1 MPTHSSY
8 PPELAQSRRS
18 GPRLGPRLN
27 LPLRPRTHR
36 APYDALGTFKIPAV
50 NQGHPAA
57 SEADIVSPDTSNAS
71 AMDRADLVV
80 IGNGISGC
88 IAAMETRHYAPDARI
103 LMITEQ
109 NHPTINT
116 PALKQFGAGRLELEQ
131 LLAYSAGAQQQL
143 RIGMIHQR
151 AVALEPSSH
160 RVRLADGRAIQYRS
174 LLLATGATATQLP
187 AETPGRDFDGVVT
200 LHTLSDYLDLRR
212 RLPGISSAVVIG
224 GGYHAAETAM
234 LLRHHRLNVT
244 WLIRG
249 RGLLPRQLD
258 SAASD
263 LLLRQVRRHGVD
275 IRLETEV
282 AGIVGRMGVA
292 VGVITTDNTFTPCEL
307 VVTAIGA
314 QPDITLAQ
322 HTPIEAKSGHGMR
335 VNARLQTSAR
345 DIYAVGAVAA
355 VLDSQ
360 TGQYDARGQWYFAVQ
375 QGRLAAAAIAGAP
388 SAEGT
393 AMGAVGNFWHAT
405 QFDKLH
411 VLVAGAPMLSD
422 REHPANEVLT
432 NGSGAFYRRLVVRH
446 GHLVGF
452 LAMGA
457 TLPPGLSVK
466 RLIDERINI
475 EEIKHKLLSEDFDV
489 RSFFTQRHLHALATG
504 EVERIPRPVT
514 QQTVM
519 PVAAV
524 SGRAG

>member
-1 MPTHSSY
+1 MPIHSSY
-8 PPELAQSRRS
+8 PPERSQSRRS
-18 GPRLGPRLN
+18 GPWLGPRLN

-36 APYDALGTFKIPAV
+36 TPFDALGTFKIPAV
-50 NQGHPAA
+50 AQGRPVAH
-57 SEADIVSPDTSNAS
+57 EADAFLHSESRS
-71 AMDRADLVV
+71 LAMDRADLVV
-80 IGNGISGC
+80 IGNGIAGC
-88 IAAMETRHYAPDARI
+88 VAAMETRQYAPDARI
-103 LMITEQ
+103 LVITEQ

-131 LLAYSAGAQQQL
+131 LLAYSAGTQQHL
-143 RIGMIHQR
+143 GIGMIHQR
-151 AVALEPSSH
+151 VVALDPSSH
-160 RVRLADGRAIQYRS
+160 RVRLGDGRAIQYRS
-174 LLLATGATATQLP
+174 LLLATGATATPLP
-187 AETPGRDFDGVVT
+187 EDLPGRDFDGVVK
-200 LHTLSDYLDLRR
+200 LHTLGDYLDLRR
-212 RLPGISSAVVIG
+212 RLPAVSSAIVIG

-234 LLRHHRLNVT
+234 LLRHHHIKVT

-258 SAASD
+258 PAASD

-292 VGVITTDNTFTPCEL
+292 VGAITTANAFIPCEL
-307 VVTAIGA
+307 VVAAIGA

-322 HTPIEAKSGHGMR
+322 RTPIEAQCGHGIR

-345 DIYAVGAVAA
+345 DIHAVGAAA
-355 VLDSQ
+355 AILDPQ

-375 QGRLAAAAIAGAP
+375 QGRLAAAAITGVP

-411 VLVAGAPMLSD
+411 VLVAGAPMLTE
-422 REHPANEVLT
+422 REHPENEVFT
-432 NGSGAFYRRLVVRH
+432 NGSGAFYRRIVVRH

-452 LAMGA
+452 LALGA
-457 TLPPGLSVK
+457 SLPSGLSVK

-475 EEIKHKLLSEDFDV
+475 EEITQKLLSEDFDL
-489 RSFFTQRHLHALATG
+489 RSFFTRRHLHVLETG
-504 EVERIPRPVT
+504 EVEKAPRPVT
-514 QQTVM
+514 QQTLM
-519 PVAAV
+519 PGAAW
-524 SGRAG
+524 SGSAV